1 VPLPINSY
9 MLEVIALWGVMNCH
23 LTSVEKTE
31 AGERQCNYICQDKSR
46 ERATTTWEFQCPRVL
61 HVRDP
66 KYKKYD

>member
-1 VPLPINSY
+1 

-66 KYKKYD
+66 KWAKKFKD